1 MLVKRKEQRNEKKN
15 LFICKM
21 DNCGQSLPRMV
32 WTKERLIKK
41 MSIETAVVMLIL
53 LSYII
58 IDKLRG
64 K

>member
-1 MLVKRKEQRNEKKN
+1 
-15 LFICKM
+15 M